1 MPLVVIGAS
10 HHTVGLDELAA
21 LAPLGVPATVRLAD
35 HPAVAGVLVLAT
47 CNRFEVYLDA
57 IEFHPAVEATL
68 ATLAEL
74 ADDRGD
80 RAVDDLQVRVGQ
92 GAVLHALTVA
102 CGLDSMVVGEAEIT
116 GQVRAAVAQ
125 HDEYLS
131 PALRRLFQ
139 HTLATSKAVTTRT
152 QLGAAGRSVASVGLD
167 VVEARHGA
175 LVRRRVLLIGTGAYA
190 RIVAAELARRGAQ
203 DVWVHSPSGR
213 AEAFAAGHAVRA
225 VDPGGLADAL
235 ARAELVVACS
245 GGSAP
250 VLDEALLCEARF
262 GAQAAL
268 PVVDLSLGRDVSS
281 AAALLPGIDLVD
293 LETIGEHAPG
303 EAATAILAA
312 QDIVARAVEAYLH
325 VEGGRGADLA
335 VVAMRAHVM
344 GMIEAELQLVERR
357 YPPEVATIVGR
368 SLRRVSNELLHA
380 PSLRAHELARTGS
393 IEDYRRAMTTL
404 FGIDLDARGG

>member
-21 LAPLGVPATVRLAD
+21 LTPLGVTARARLAD

-68 ATLAEL
+68 TTLAEL
-74 ADDRGD
+74 ADDRGA
-80 RAVDDLQVRVGQ
+80 RVVDDLQVRVGQ

-102 CGLDSMVVGEAEIT
+102 CGLDSMVVGEAEIA

-131 PALRRLFQ
+131 PTLRRLFQ
-139 HTLATSKAVTTRT
+139 HTLATSKAVTART

-175 LVRRRVLLIGTGAYA
+175 LDRRRVLLIGTGAYA
-190 RIVAAELARRGAQ
+190 RIVTAELARRGAH

-213 AEAFAAGHAVRA
+213 AEVFAAGHAVRA

-250 VLDEALLCEARF
+250 VLDEELLCEARF

-312 QDIVARAVEAYLH
+312 QDIVARAVEAYVH
-325 VEGGRGADLA
+325 VEGGRGGRPGRGGHARPRHGDDRG
-335 VVAMRAHVM
+335 RAAA
-344 GMIEAELQLVERR
+344 GRAALPARGRR
-357 YPPEVATIVGR
+357 Y
-368 SLRRVSNELLHA
+368 RRTFPA
-380 PSLRAHELARTGS
+380 ARVK
-393 IEDYRRAMTTL
+393 
-404 FGIDLDARGG
+404 